1 MDRCGRR
8 GWCRSSGHCACRCRR
23 RSFRHDRCALWLLL
37 FRYSFT
43 SLVVVLV
50 HCLVGWLP
58 WERSD
63 RENLSILRQALPST
77 TRRIPSGTL
86 RLQQVSGPKAF
97 SLWTL
102 SRRCRPAPDPKG
114 AALWTSGKGLAPAL
128 CVGAAARHP
137 GNGKG
142 SHAFLVSMTPFASFM
157 QSPIW
162 PHFAH
167 FR

>member
-114 AALWTSGKGLAPAL
+114 AALWTPGRVLPLHPAQAHHPAP
-128 CVGAAARHP
+128 GHD
-137 GNGKG
+137 KG
-142 SHAFLVSMTPFASFM
+142 SQAFLVSMTPFASFM

-162 PHFAH
+162 ARFAH
-167 FR
+167 FQ